1 MALSKWFLC
10 GSGGAAVAGKQDAR
24 VGVLKKTNLSRS
36 SLPKK
41 LPGGVFPQ
49 PSSLWDTTLKLALA
63 T

>member
-1 MALSKWFLC
+1 MALSNSSFVAL
-10 GSGGAAVAGKQDAR
+10 AVQLLQENR
-24 VGVLKKTNLSRS
+24 MGVLKKANLLRS

-49 PSSLWDTTLKLALA
+49 PSSLWDTTPKLALGCQA